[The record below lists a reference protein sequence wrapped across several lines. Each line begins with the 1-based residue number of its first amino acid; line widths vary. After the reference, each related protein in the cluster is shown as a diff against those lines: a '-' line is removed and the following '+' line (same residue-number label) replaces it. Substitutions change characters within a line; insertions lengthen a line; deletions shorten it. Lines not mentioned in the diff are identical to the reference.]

1 MRIIYVVFLFILPV
15 LGLTQSKSDSLLV
28 SWKKS
33 KSWNEKAEL
42 TYEFCKLNL
51 GANPDKCLEM
61 YTDVEEHILEV
72 SDSSQLF
79 NLYNVTGIIYQ
90 FRHNNDTSNIYLLQ
104 AFEIAKELNDSLLMI
119 KSITNLAINFRNE
132 GEYEKSIEYSL
143 ISLTYYKM
151 NRDTLNWANSLTDL
165 GNSFI
170 YLRNYR
176 DGMAYQQKA
185 LKLFSAINNWRG
197 IGNTYGSMGFIYSK
211 KDILDSAIYF
221 NDLAITAHEKSG
233 NLFSILSSKRSLC
246 TYYYR
251 LGKSNQEVYDCH
263 KEVLALSIQLKD
275 KQGMM
280 MDYLNLS
287 RSLGNMNRHNE
298 AISLN
303 MEALKLSKELGD
315 KRVRLQCYKSIAYK
329 LNNTNRYAE
338 AYSFMDSALVLEQ
351 ELNGIDVNNAVLE
364 ADRKYQVAEKEK
376 ELLQSKN
383 EKAASDL
390 LLLEKQKQLWLVIGL
405 VVFVLLLSGFVFYRT
420 KQKQKSKLAKTRI
433 EEQQK
438 GLAAIIQA
446 QEEERKRIAKDL
458 HDGIVQQLGG
468 LKLGFQK
475 VFSDN
480 QTAETNKIVKIL
492 DDSAQELRELSHKM
506 MPRSLGELGLIPALE
521 DMLENSLGNTDITFQ
536 FEHFGITK
544 RFKENIEIAI
554 YRIAQELVN
563 NVIKHSKANKVNM
576 QLFKSGDNV
585 ILIIE
590 DNGKGMGESSKV
602 KGIGLMNISSRLDTL
617 NGRVNFE
624 PSPESGTLATVKI
637 PVN

>member
-1 MRIIYVVFLFILPV
+1 VIFLLILPA

-28 SWKKS
+28 SLNKS
-33 KSWNEKAEL
+33 NSWNEKAAL

-51 GANPDKCLEM
+51 GTNPDKCLEM
-61 YTDVEEHILEV
+61 YKYVEDHILEV
-72 SDSSQLF
+72 TDSTQLF

-104 AFEIAKELNDSLLMI
+104 AFEIAKELNDSLLMN
-119 KSITNLAINFRNE
+119 KSITNLSINYRNE
-132 GEYEKSIEYSL
+132 GEYEKAIDYSL
-143 ISLTYYKM
+143 ISLSYYKV

-170 YLRNYR
+170 YLRNYS
-176 DGMAYQQKA
+176 DGMAYQQEA
-185 LKLFSAINNWRG
+185 LELFFAINDWRG
-197 IGNTYGSMGFIYSK
+197 IGNTYSSMGFIYSE
-211 KDILDSAIYF
+211 KDDLDSAIYF
-221 NDLAITAHEKSG
+221 NNLAISAHEKSG

-246 TYYYR
+246 TYYHS

-280 MDYLNLS
+280 IEYLNMS
-287 RSLGNMNRHNE
+287 RSLGNMNRYEE
-298 AISLN
+298 AIALN

-315 KRVRLQCYKSIAYK
+315 KRVRLECYKSIGIK
-329 LNNTNRYAE
+329 LNNTNRYEE
-338 AYSFMDSALVLEQ
+338 AYSYMDSALILEQ
-351 ELNGIDVNNAVLE
+351 ELNSIDVQNAVLE
-364 ADRKYQVAEKEK
+364 TDRKFQIAEKEK

-383 EKAASDL
+383 EKAQAELLVLEKSRQLWFLFGGL
-390 LLLEKQKQLWLVIGL
+390 LLVLMIGW
-405 VVFVLLLSGFVFYRT
+405 FVFYRT
-420 KQKQKSKLAKTRI
+420 KQKQKSKISEIKI

-438 GLAAIIQA
+438 GLTAIIQA

-475 VFSDN
+475 VFEDN
-480 QTAETNKIVKIL
+480 PTAETNKIVQVL

-521 DMLENSLGNTDITFQ
+521 DMLDNTLGNTKISYQ
-536 FEHFGITK
+536 FEHFGLTN

-563 NVIKHSKANKVNM
+563 NVIKHSKADKVNM
-576 QLFKSGDNV
+576 QLFKSGSNV

-590 DNGKGMGESSKV
+590 DNGKGMSDSPKNS
-602 KGIGLMNISSRLDTL
+602 GIGLMNISSRLDTL